1 MTQPMLALRKT
12 DAPGL
17 LPKLFSV
24 LTRAR
29 LITRYPHAGIVIDGI
44 LYHSTLADGLHYE
57 SFKALRPDEWD
68 LFLIDAPSSVV
79 LERYLKVS
87 GAKYDWLSLLAF
99 VVPWRVSVSEWLYC
113 YEWAWY
119 AITGELPGRR
129 VSPEDLLTLTK
140 GRYGHEGSR

>member
-1 MTQPMLALRKT
+1 MTQPMLALRRT

-29 LITRYPHAGIVIDGI
+29 LITRYPHAGIVVDGT
-44 LYHSTLADGLHYE
+44 LYHSTLSDGLHHE
-57 SFKALRPDEWD
+57 PFVQSDEWD
-68 LFLIDAPSSVV
+68 LFSIDAKSSIV

-113 YEWAWY
+113 YEWCWY
-119 AITGELPGRR
+119 AMTGDLPGRR
-129 VSPEDLLTLTK
+129 VSPEDLLTLTR
-140 GRYGHEGSR
+140 GRYGRQST